1 VEGGRAGGRSKWRK
15 RQMGQDET
23 DALIMSSK
31 TANNVMPKGRMD
43 IVLVPTSMIFL
54 KVYVLLVYY

>member
-1 VEGGRAGGRSKWRK
+1 
-15 RQMGQDET
+15 MGQDET